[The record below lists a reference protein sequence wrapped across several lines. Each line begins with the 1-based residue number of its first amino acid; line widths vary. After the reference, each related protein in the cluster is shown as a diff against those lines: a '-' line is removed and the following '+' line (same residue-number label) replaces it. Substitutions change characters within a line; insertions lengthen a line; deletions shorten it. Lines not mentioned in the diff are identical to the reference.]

1 MNIPP
6 FAAIITAAGASER
19 FNRGREEKVKKE
31 YLSIDGHTI
40 LYRATEP
47 FLEIPSLRAVV
58 VTCPKGSEDET
69 AVALEDLVNINGI
82 PFLIVE
88 GGDTRTES
96 VKNALNALR
105 NLPFG
110 FEYIAIHDGAR
121 PFVKPELII
130 QTLATASIAGASAP
144 VMRINDAVKRI
155 GANGLIVE
163 NVDRTNLVRVQ
174 TPQIFKADWIFDS
187 YERISDDESFAD
199 DIEVLINAGYSC
211 SCVQGDESNSK
222 ITYFKDISDA
232 DKQIEEYL
240 EARDKGRHSADAVRR
255 MRELMKQREEEI

>member
-19 FNRGREEKVKKE
+19 FNKGRDEKVKKE

-69 AVALEDLVNINGI
+69 AVALEDLASVNGL

-88 GGDTRTES
+88 GGNSRTES
-96 VKNALNALR
+96 VKKALDTLR

-121 PFVKPELII
+121 PFVTPEMII
-130 QTLATASIAGASAP
+130 RTLATASVSGAAAP
-144 VMRINDAVKRI
+144 AKRVNDAVKRLSPDGTI
-155 GANGLIVE
+155 SE
-163 NVDRTNLVRVQ
+163 NVDRLGLITVQ
-174 TPQIFKADWIFDS
+174 TPQIFKSDWIFTAYDN
-187 YERISDDESFAD
+187 INNDDSFAD
-199 DIEVLINAGYSC
+199 DIEAVTRMGFPC
-211 SCVQGDESNSK
+211 SVVQGDDSNKK
-222 ITYFKDISDA
+222 ITYFIDIPDA
-232 DKQIEEYL
+232 EKQIEEYL
-240 EARDKGRHSADAVRR
+240 EARSKGRHSAEAVRR
-255 MRELMKQREEEI
+255 MRELMKQQED